1 MFRIV
6 AVAVGSSYRI
16 TDEDGNSLHSD
27 GSVYRTAEY
36 WPTEAD
42 AQAVLDKFYPKPEH
56 VWKHGDVFENCCGK
70 QIYLKRE
77 GGEITVN
84 LGHEDS
90 NGTPAVQLP
99 GAKFLFNIKEKI

>member
-1 MFRIV
+1 MFRVKRYMKGDWFI
-6 AVAVGSSYRI
+6 S
-16 TDEDGNSLHSD
+16 DGFKFLHSD
-27 GSVYRTAEY
+27 GSIYYTVELF
-36 WPTEAD
+36 PTGET
-42 AQAVLDKFYPKPEH
+42 AQAVLDKYQPEH